1 MDRITHFRN
10 SVRNVLNEYHQLN
23 EKSDSTTDSTTE
35 SCLVFDEHREQ
46 YLLLLMGWQ
55 QDERIKSVMIHIRLK
70 NGKIWIEEDW
80 TEDGVVTDLLRK
92 EIAPEEI
99 VLAFHPPHLRQYT
112 EFAIA

>member
-1 MDRITHFRN
+1 MDRITHLRN
-10 SVRNVLNEYHQLN
+10 SVRDVLNEYHQLN
-23 EKSDSTTDSTTE
+23 EQSGSTTE
-35 SCLVFDEHREQ
+35 SCLVFDENREQ

-92 EIAPEEI
+92 EIALEEI